1 MTTIALEPAQTHS
14 YNNVSEFMRA
24 VYYVGAREIRNL
36 IRTPA
41 AFLPSFFIPLFFYF
55 VQSGQLARALEGAG
69 GSLAAGDYRSF
80 ILPVS
85 ILFAV
90 SNEGAGFNMVQ
101 DIERGYFDKLML
113 SPAARPALLMGF
125 VSANF
130 VGVIIKSLV
139 VTLLAMLFGA
149 DIATGFWGI
158 IPMILLAAVWG
169 VVFAGIGMAMAIK
182 TGSAQAVQGS
192 LVFLFPLLFL
202 TTSFA
207 PKEALEP
214 WMRTAVAYNPLTYI
228 LDAMRSFTT
237 FGFDWSTVGKG
248 LLAIGIM
255 APITM
260 SLSLAALRAR
270 LK

>member
-1 MTTIALEPAQTHS
+1 MTTVALERAS
-14 YNNVSEFMRA
+14 ARYNNVTEFLRA

-55 VQSGQLARALEGAG
+55 VQSA
-69 GSLAAGDYRSF
+69 SLAGLAEASGAVSDYKSF

-113 SPAARPALLMGF
+113 SPAARPALLLGF
-125 VSANF
+125 VGANF
-130 VGVIIKSLV
+130 TGVMLKSFIV
-139 VTLLAMLFGA
+139 SILAMLAGA
-149 DIATGFWGI
+149 NVVTGLPGMVA
-158 IPMILLAAVWG
+158 MILLASVWG
-169 VVFAGIGMAMAIK
+169 VVFAGVGMATAIK
-182 TGSAQAVQGS
+182 TGNAQAVQGT
-192 LVFLFPLLFL
+192 LVILFPLLFL

-207 PKEALEP
+207 PKEAMEG
-214 WMRTAVAYNPLTYI
+214 WMATAVSYNPLTYI
-228 LDAMRSFTT
+228 LEAMRSFTT
-237 FGFDWSTVGKG
+237 YGFQWETVGKG
-248 LLAIGIM
+248 LLAVAIM

-260 SLSLAALRAR
+260 GLALAALRAR
-270 LK
+270 LR